1 VLGINRRATGA
12 VGAPRRRQHGGAAVE
27 FAIVLPLFCAVV
39 FGTIDYG
46 WYFYQR
52 FTLAAA
58 IRDGIR
64 YGVTVPLA
72 SDPWT
77 TAQTRAAADLAS
89 GAISSGS
96 VTWGPSIK
104 YSGAAPIELVTLS
117 GTLTFRPLVGFVPLP
132 STMSYSM
139 TMLLELQ

>member
-1 VLGINRRATGA
+1 VLGFNRRTTGA
-12 VGAPRRRQHGGAAVE
+12 NGASRRRQRGGAAVE

-64 YGVTVPLA
+64 YGVTVPYA

-77 TAQTRAAADLAS
+77 TAQTRAIADLAS
-89 GAISSGS
+89 GAISSSS

-104 YSGAAPIELVTLS
+104 YSGAAPTQLVTLS